1 MAISGN
7 AMYELLAA
15 WGAVTGVLVCIL
27 IYRAALSNREEDQ
40 IFLCAAQE
48 FMAADQRAI
57 VARIERLTLPIR
69 VLMVASSALLAAIAG
84 LALWDVFK
92 KF

>member
-1 MAISGN
+1 MATLGN

-15 WGAVTGVLVCIL
+15 WGAVTVILICFL
-27 IYRAALSNREEDQ
+27 IYRSALSNREEDQ

-69 VLMVASSALLAAIAG
+69 LLIVASGILLAAIAA
-84 LALWDVFK
+84 LALWDVFE